1 MGGVFLVSS
10 LELRGKVKCS
20 KELREKDLK
29 ENARELPGGPVVKD
43 SALSL
48 LWVGLLLWLGFPRQ
62 GSNLSPICNLRHR
75 LWQCQILNPLA
86 GYQISNAIEMS

>member
-48 LWVGLLLWLGFPRQ
+48 L
-62 GSNLSPICNLRHR
+62 
-75 LWQCQILNPLA
+75 
-86 GYQISNAIEMS
+86 